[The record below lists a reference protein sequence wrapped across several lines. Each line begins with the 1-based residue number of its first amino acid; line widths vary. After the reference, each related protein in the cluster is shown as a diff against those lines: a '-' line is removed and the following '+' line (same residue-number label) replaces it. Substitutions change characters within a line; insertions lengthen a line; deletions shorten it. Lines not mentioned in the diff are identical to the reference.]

1 MARWK
6 KFASELKQR
15 TVTGVC
21 LFYVKWEGKK
31 KTPLC
36 NYMFFAER
44 CGHWHGERFQPKPHR
59 QMLREVA
66 FVASGNTQTGAA
78 CS

>member
-1 MARWK
+1 M
-6 KFASELKQR
+6 
-15 TVTGVC
+15 VTGVC
-21 LFYVKWEGKK
+21 LFYVKWEERKK
-31 KTPLC
+31 KKKKKVC

-44 CGHWHGERFQPKPHR
+44 CGHWHGETFQPKPHR
-59 QMLREVA
+59 QMLRDVA